1 MNFTTE
7 NVALLVIGLAA
18 TGFTPLIARLNARA
32 FPYPSPRVTYIVTAV
47 SQIAT
52 GLLLIALGLRGLILG
67 CPPFPIEQMP
77 AHCR

>member
-32 FPYPSPRVTYIVTAV
+32 YSLIP
-47 SQIAT
+47 
-52 GLLLIALGLRGLILG
+52 LLV
-67 CPPFPIEQMP
+67 
-77 AHCR
+77 